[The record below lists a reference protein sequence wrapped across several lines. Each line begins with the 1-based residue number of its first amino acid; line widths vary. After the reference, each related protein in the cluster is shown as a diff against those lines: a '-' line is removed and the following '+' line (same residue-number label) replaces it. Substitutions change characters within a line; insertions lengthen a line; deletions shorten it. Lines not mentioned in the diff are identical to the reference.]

1 MANNRT
7 FTELNGNCVTSKDG
21 FYSVRFV
28 MENDSP
34 RFVLTDVMRSLG
46 YKAPGA
52 TTHQWCKKCGLGKVV
67 GSDNKLRTYANKEQM
82 DMILAHAYLSCE
94 SFREFWKNEVVPAT
108 DKKYAQLR
116 EEVTEAKETNK
127 RLEEIYEAI
136 SKENDELVSK
146 IEKLLKERSAI
157 KQILGKIA

>member
-1 MANNRT
+1 MAKNRT
-7 FTELNGNCVTSKDG
+7 FTELDGSCVTSKNG
-21 FYSVRFV
+21 WYSVRFV

-34 RFVLTDVMRSLG
+34 RFILTDVMRSLG

-82 DMILAHAYLSCE
+82 EMILAHAYLS
-94 SFREFWKNEVVPAT
+94 SSDFRDFWKNEVVPAT
-108 DKKYAQLR
+108 DEKYAKLR
-116 EEVTEAKETNK
+116 EEVTETKKTNK
-127 RLEEIYEAI
+127 RLKEVYETI

-146 IEKLLKERSAI
+146 IEKLLKERNAI
-157 KQILGKIA
+157 EQILGKIA